1 MQKER
6 SDRGDQMKSTYKNE
20 SETMLQSLKDELGLK
35 NIFDCPR
42 IIKTTIS
49 TGVGAKKDDEK
60 ALFEVDKILSEIT
73 GQKAKVNKS
82 KQSVSAFK
90 LRENQVVGYTVT
102 LRGKKMYDFLNKLTG
117 VALPRVRDFKGL
129 SELSFDGKGNFSLG
143 ISEHTIMPEVK
154 YEDVSSVIGF
164 QVNIDIHSNT
174 AYESKILLKKLGF
187 MFEKERKDG

>member
-1 MQKER
+1 
-6 SDRGDQMKSTYKNE
+6 
-20 SETMLQSLKDELGLK
+20 
-35 NIFDCPR
+35 
-42 IIKTTIS
+42 
-49 TGVGAKKDDEK
+49 
-60 ALFEVDKILSEIT
+60 
-73 GQKAKVNKS
+73 
-82 KQSVSAFK
+82 
-90 LRENQVVGYTVT
+90 
-102 LRGKKMYDFLNKLTG
+102 MYDFLNKLTG

-143 ISEHTIMPEVK
+143 ISEHTIMPEAK

>member
-1 MQKER
+1 
-6 SDRGDQMKSTYKNE
+6 MKTVNVNHT
-20 SETMLQSLKDELGLK
+20 ETIFKSLEEELGLK

-60 ALFEVDKILSEIT
+60 ALSEIEKILSEIT

-102 LRGKKMYDFLNKLTG
+102 LRGKKMYDFLKKLTG

-129 SELSFDGKGNFSLG
+129 PEKSFDGKGNFSLG
-143 ISEHTIMPEVK
+143 IYEHTIMPEVK
-154 YEDVSSVIGF
+154 YEDVSITIGF
-164 QVNIDIHSNT
+164 QVNIDIHSKT
-174 AYESKILLKKLGF
+174 VRESKYLLQKLGF
-187 MFEKERKDG
+187 MFEKERTDG

>member
-1 MQKER
+1 
-6 SDRGDQMKSTYKNE
+6 MKSTYKNE

-174 AYESKILLKKLGF
+174 AYESKILLKKLAF